1 MLKICDSKG
10 VAERG
15 SRTKGGRGGGPA
27 EGRKKKA
34 TLRILMAE
42 AVSDMP
48 EGLRM
53 VLLEF
58 KTCPSRY
65 CSYFAQNEK
74 PF

>member
-1 MLKICDSKG
+1 VDPEPR
-10 VAERG
+10 V
-15 SRTKGGRGGGPA
+15 GGGGA
-27 EGRKKKA
+27 GRRPKKNA

-58 KTCPSRY
+58 KTCPSHY

>member
-1 MLKICDSKG
+1 MDPEPRVG
-10 VAERG
+10 G
-15 SRTKGGRGGGPA
+15 GGGRPKA
-27 EGRKKKA
+27 EKKNA

-74 PF
+74 LF